1 MVARAGERAVAAR
14 RNAQETRRARARVPR
29 VDGRARARRLARAR
43 GSNARHIRRGAGFSF
58 SFRDPARRQISQR
71 KRNYSGR
78 TWTLR
83 AALTF
88 LRAAADLETRR
99 GGWTSVRDRRNRRER
114 RVAPGRAVPAAV
126 VSSRISR
133 LAARP
138 RGDGVEPV
146 FASESGRGTHLSWAL
161 TPANWWVA
169 REEAMVTGGGWG
181 VCAEVSRARRAASGS
196 FAAHSR
202 GRENTRLHFSGLPEG
217 VTSERAKWH
226 AIARNGRRRRVFAP
240 RREPSIASRQF
251 DFANR
256 VTAKPLN
263 KRKIHESIQKSRLD
277 AIRFDRGKK
286 RSHSEPLSLKTGC
299 RAGRAGTQTGTG
311 GAEGKLAWDFFRE
324 PRSWLLCRSVY
335 SRRL

>member
-1 MVARAGERAVAAR
+1 M
-14 RNAQETRRARARVPR
+14 
-29 VDGRARARRLARAR
+29 
-43 GSNARHIRRGAGFSF
+43 
-58 SFRDPARRQISQR
+58 
-71 KRNYSGR
+71 
-78 TWTLR
+78 
-83 AALTF
+83 
-88 LRAAADLETRR
+88 
-99 GGWTSVRDRRNRRER
+99 SVRDRRNRRER

-286 RSHSEPLSLKTGC
+286 RSHSEPLSLK
-299 RAGRAGTQTGTG
+299 Q
-311 GAEGKLAWDFFRE
+311 GAELDAPAHRLAREARRGSWRGIFFRE